1 MCSPCGT
8 VKNVNIYRFGT
19 IFYRFGKKP
28 HLMLRKSSET
38 HRFGTKKPLKVI
50 SKEILYFFNYVLPY
64 LDNFIDN
71 IRMVSVNCVLFH
83 FFYILITKK
92 TNGRGRG

>member
-1 MCSPCGT
+1 MCSPCAT
-8 VKNVNIYRFGT
+8 VKNVNIYHFGT
-19 IFYRFGKKP
+19 IFLPFRKKTALDAP
-28 HLMLRKSSET
+28 QKFRNEL
-38 HRFGTKKPLKVI
+38 FWNKKPLKVI

-71 IRMVSVNCVLFH
+71 IRMVSINCVLFH
-83 FFYILITKK
+83 FFYILITNK